1 MQKNI
6 ITVRGKETHYL
17 DVGNSNAP
25 AVLFLHGF
33 PESSLLWK
41 EAALAVQEAGYRAI
55 APDLP
60 GFGQSEAFDEPST
73 WERYMEFISDFTAEL
88 SIEQFHLVTHDWG
101 VLIGTRWACTYP
113 ERVQSLIISD
123 ATFSPDFEWH
133 KDALII
139 RSLAGGEQWVAY
151 LQNRPVFEGFMKK
164 SVPDVSQEI
173 IDDFYNLFSDPG
185 KGKVT
190 LELYRSGD
198 MNKLEIY
205 RGRLAELLSMP
216 ITIIFGEHDTYIL
229 PDLGLKLK
237 QEELHQASY
246 HIIPRVGHFTPL
258 EAPTEFITILTDHLN
273 REKVILG

>member
-6 ITVRGKETHYL
+6 ITVRGKETSYL
-17 DVGNSNAP
+17 DFGSLDAP

-41 EAALAVQEAGYRAI
+41 EAALAVQKAGYRAI

-88 SIEQFHLVTHDWG
+88 SIGQFHLVTHDWG

-113 ERVQSLIISD
+113 ERVRSLIISD

-139 RSLAGGEQWVAY
+139 RSLGGGEQWVAY
-151 LQNRPVFEGFMKK
+151 LQNKPVFEGFMKK
-164 SVPDVSQEI
+164 SVPNVSQAVIE
-173 IDDFYNLFSDPG
+173 DFYQLFSDPL
-185 KGKVT
+185 KAKIT

-198 MNKLEIY
+198 MDKLEIY
-205 RGRLAELLSMP
+205 RGRLAELLPMP
-216 ITIIFGEHDTYIL
+216 ITILFGEHDSYIH
-229 PDLGLKLK
+229 PELGLKLRN
-237 QEELHQASY
+237 EELPHASY
-246 HIIPRVGHFTPL
+246 HIIPGVGHFIPL
-258 EAPTEFITILTDHLN
+258 EAPTQFITVLTQHLN
-273 REKVILG
+273 KV